1 MSSNKP
7 KGSVMKK
14 KTIKLSLVASLA
26 AIAIL
31 AGCAQKSSTTNNT
44 SNTSSGGTSTPIT
57 GGGGSGGTGG
67 ISGCN
72 GVYREGAASCY
83 YTNLP
88 TITISGPGTY
98 GVTYWSSNTNLPQH
112 ISPSQFRTDATFN
125 VRIKPKYA
133 DATNSIQGRRCSS
146 FTKSNFSRLQVQL
159 MLRRSVDTLG
169 EIRTVNASV
178 DAYSSKA
185 VFTVPGGTADPYIL
199 EVVSVMSNHRC
210 NAVYGSAPGG
220 CPNVYFDIPVNT
232 NVANPT
238 ECVAFDIEYSTDN
251 TYDLPN

>member
-1 MSSNKP
+1 MSSYKP

-14 KTIKLSLVASLA
+14 KTIKYSMLASFVTVLL
-26 AIAIL
+26 L
-31 AGCAQKSSTTNNT
+31 AGCAQKSSTTNT
-44 SNTSSGGTSTPIT
+44 STNNSNGGTTTPIT
-57 GGGGSGGTGG
+57 GGTGSGGTGG

-72 GVYREGAASCY
+72 GIYREGATSCY
-83 YTNLP
+83 FTNLP
-88 TITISGPGTY
+88 TITISGPGTF
-98 GVTYWSSNTNLPQH
+98 GVTYWSSNTNLPGH
-112 ISPSQFRTDATFN
+112 ISPSQFRTDASFN

-133 DATNSIQGRRCSS
+133 DATTSIQGRKCSS
-146 FTKSNFSRLQVQL
+146 FTKTNFSKLQVQL

-169 EIRTVNASV
+169 ETKTVTASV
-178 DAYSSKA
+178 DAYSNKA
-185 VFTVPGGTADPYIL
+185 VFTVPGGTVDPYIL

-210 NAVYGSAPGG
+210 NAAYGSAPGG